1 MNQLND
7 APSTTQTS
15 PTCTTEAAPTQVL
28 FDGSCPLCRREIA
41 LYKDLKADGEMQWVD
56 ISACTYAAPS
66 GLSKETLMRRF
77 HVVTPKGEVLSGAA
91 GFVHVWKQL
100 PGWRWL
106 ARLARLPGMLTIM
119 EWSYRGFLI
128 IRPGVQKLARLAEKK
143 PT

>member
-1 MNQLND
+1 MNQLNN
-7 APSTTQTS
+7 APS
-15 PTCTTEAAPTQVL
+15 PTPSCPSEAASTQVL

-77 HVVTPKGEVLSGAA
+77 HVVTPEGILLSGAA
-91 GFVHVWKQL
+91 AFVFVWKQL

-106 ARLARLPGMLTIM
+106 ARLASLPGMLTIM

-128 IRPGVQKLARLAEKK
+128 IRPSVQKLVRLAEKK
-143 PT
+143 PR